1 MDATGDV
8 IMGAEGVLVPP
19 SPGFFHPPPNQ
30 NASTPASPS
39 LPIRKPKMRDALQ
52 AHTGAGVK
60 KSSPKIKSPIWK
72 LVDAKA
78 SASAGPHEEAIQKPF
93 QFMELPGG
101 K

>member
-1 MDATGDV
+1 MDDTGDV
-8 IMGAEGVLVPP
+8 IMGAEGVFVPP
-19 SPGFFHPPPNQ
+19 SPGFFNLLADQDVP
-30 NASTPASPS
+30 TPASPS
-39 LPIRKPKMRDALQ
+39 LPIRKSKMRDALQ

-78 SASAGPHEEAIQKPF
+78 SASAGPNEEASQKPF